1 MKKPGIKSS
10 LFAGA
15 LLTAIMLCVLAAENL
30 LVLRNSA
37 ASMQA
42 VYEQSVVPSAS
53 LLEIDRK
60 LKETRFNMAAVM
72 FDKVSF
78 EQASA
83 QLAEVRASLPT
94 LWSTF
99 RHAKQGLAGELEQGQ
114 IDAIESQLKTLEPF
128 YRLLETAYASHDK
141 IMARSV
147 LDDDWPAIESG
158 VLNPLTQLV
167 QLQNDRIKAE
177 HDASVASAQKMRLLV
192 LLTLIAGAVIAIA
205 STTMTALMIR
215 NMDKGTKYLLQALAR
230 IASGDLQTRVEYN
243 HHNEFGE
250 MARHLESTL
259 QNLRSMV
266 ASMSDAARTVTH
278 EARLLADTVVRVEQS
293 SHKQSLAA
301 AETAAAVQQ
310 IAVSIEQVTQN
321 ARASLSVSHIG
332 SELCTEGKSVVTQ
345 AAAEMA
351 SISNAV
357 TESAQM
363 LDTLK
368 QRSSEIGKITDVI
381 KGIAERTNL
390 LALNAA
396 IEAARAGEQGRGFA
410 VVADEVRQLAESTAK
425 ATAEINLMVSSIQA
439 STKNSMDMMENSR
452 LRVSEGVTLA
462 NRATN
467 SLCEIDSGAKRTAQS
482 IGEIA
487 SATHEQ
493 QGASQEI
500 ARNVEKISIMAE
512 DNSRSISSLSSAV
525 HKLKELALNFET
537 SVAQFQT

>member
-1 MKKPGIKSS
+1 MKKPGIKAS

-78 EQASA
+78 EQAGT
-83 QLAEVRASLPT
+83 QLAEVRASLPA
-94 LWSTF
+94 LWDTF
-99 RHAKQGLAGELEQGQ
+99 RQAKQGLASEPEQGQ
-114 IDAIESQLKTLEPF
+114 IEAIESQFKTLEPF

-141 IMARSV
+141 VMARSV

-192 LLTLIAGAVIAIA
+192 LITLIAGAVIAIS
-205 STTMTALMIR
+205 STAMTALMVR
-215 NMDKGTKYLLQALAR
+215 SMDRGTKYLRQALAR
-230 IASGDLQTRVEYN
+230 IASGDLQTRAEYN

-259 QNLRSMV
+259 QSLRSMV
-266 ASMSDAARTVTH
+266 SSMSEAARTVTH

-293 SHKQSLAA
+293 SHEQSLAA

-321 ARASLSVSHIG
+321 ARESLSVSHIG
-332 SELCTEGKSVVTQ
+332 SKLCAQGKSVVTQ

-351 SISNAV
+351 GISDAV
-357 TESAQM
+357 AESAQM

-381 KGIAERTNL
+381 KGIADRTNL

-425 ATAEINLMVSSIQA
+425 ATAEINLMVCAIQDN
-439 STKNSMDMMENSR
+439 TRNSMDVMENSR

-462 NRATN
+462 NQATN
-467 SLCEIDSGAKRTAQS
+467 SLCEIDMGAQRTAQS

-525 HKLKELALNFET
+525 HKLKELALNFE
-537 SVAQFQT
+537 SSIAQFQT

>member
-114 IDAIESQLKTLEPF
+114 IDAIESRLKTLEPF